1 MCVGRTGPM
10 RPGTTIKKGN
20 WVPLLMPRLY
30 SARDGEGTSSL
41 LENLAGLSVTQTPA
55 AATIRYDLRR
65 FSREVTLSSSRGWQF
80 FMHPGPTNIPQRVL
94 QAMAQPA
101 VDFTGADFVALRD
114 ACLGRL
120 RRILKTERAAVVA
133 YAASGNGAWEASI
146 ANLFSPGERVLVC
159 ESGYFSRNWAATA
172 AAFGLEVE
180 ILPTPERAAVDVQA
194 LGARLAGDRGHA
206 IRAVLLVHNE
216 TSTGVRHP
224 VAEARTAIDAARHP
238 ALFLVD
244 TISSLASYDF
254 RMDEW
259 GIDLAVGGA
268 QKGLMLP
275 PGLSFTA
282 ANEKALAAAQAA
294 RCPRRYFDWRNMVK
308 DGRQAAFVGTAPM
321 HFFYGLQAALDML
334 EEEGLENVFARHRRL
349 AEATR
354 ACVDAW
360 AAGGGPQV
368 FPLERAF
375 ASDSLTAVLM
385 PPGHDADR
393 VRNLAEA
400 RYGVALGRGLT
411 TLQGRVFRIGHM
423 GALNEPMLL
432 GALAAIELA
441 LRDAGVPFGRG
452 GIEAA
457 QATLAAE
464 TR

>member
-1 MCVGRTGPM
+1 MVS
-10 RPGTTIKKGN
+10 
-20 WVPLLMPRLY
+20 PL
-30 SARDGEGTSSL
+30 
-41 LENLAGLSVTQTPA
+41 
-55 AATIRYDLRR
+55 
-65 FSREVTLSSSRGWQF
+65 RGWQF

-94 QAMAQPA
+94 QAMGRPA
-101 VDFTGADFVALRD
+101 VDFTGAEFVALRD
-114 ACLGRL
+114 ACLERL
-120 RRILKTERAAVVA
+120 KRILKTERAVVVA

-180 ILPTPERAAVDVQA
+180 VLPTPERGVVDVR
-194 LGARLAGDRGHA
+194 LLRERLARDARHE
-206 IRAVLLVHNE
+206 IKAVLLVHNE

-224 VAEARTAIDAARHP
+224 AAEARAAIDAAGHP
-238 ALFLVD
+238 ALYLVD

-259 GIDLAVGGA
+259 KVDLAVGGA

-282 ANEKALAAAQAA
+282 ANERALAAAQTA
-294 RCPRRYFDWRNMVK
+294 RSPRRYFDWRNMVK

-321 HFFYGLQAALDML
+321 HFFYGLAAALDML

-349 AEATR
+349 AQATR

-385 PPGHDADR
+385 PQGHDADR
-393 VRNLAEA
+393 VRAVAEA

-432 GALAAIELA
+432 GALGGIELA
-441 LRDAGVPFGRG
+441 LRDAGVPYGRG
-452 GIEAA
+452 GLEAA
-457 QATLAAE
+457 IGALAA
-464 TR
+464 R